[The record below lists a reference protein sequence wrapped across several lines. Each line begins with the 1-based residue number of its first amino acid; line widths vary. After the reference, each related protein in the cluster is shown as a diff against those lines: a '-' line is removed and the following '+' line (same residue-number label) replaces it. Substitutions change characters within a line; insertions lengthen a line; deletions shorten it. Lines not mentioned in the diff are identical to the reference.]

1 MTTPTT
7 MFDGLLDDDAP
18 TTLTAREQADAQQE
32 RDDAPSA
39 PLAEL
44 ARSAIAPADPDDG
57 DIPTDEPAH
66 APALDNTA
74 GATEKL
80 VIVEGQTFVVDATI
94 DNETIR
100 EHLIRQG
107 FANLAGAEIRTGAR
121 QHQGQTVP
129 TVDFIKRAG
138 TKG

>member
-32 RDDAPSA
+32 RDDVPSAPSA
-39 PLAEL
+39 P
-44 ARSAIAPADPDDG
+44 ADPEDG
-57 DIPTDEPAH
+57 DIPTDDQAH
-66 APALDNTA
+66 ALALDNTA

-107 FANLAGAEIRTGAR
+107 FANLAGAEMRTGAR

>member
-1 MTTPTT
+1 
-7 MFDGLLDDDAP
+7 MFDGLLDDDDAP

-32 RDDAPSA
+32 RDAVPSA

-44 ARSAIAPADPDDG
+44 ARSAIAPADPENG
-57 DIPTDEPAH
+57 DIPTDDQAH
-66 APALDNTA
+66 APALENTA

-80 VIVEGQTFVVDATI
+80 VIVEGQRFLVAAGI
-94 DNETIR
+94 DNETV
-100 EHLIRQG
+100 
-107 FANLAGAEIRTGAR
+107 R

>member
-1 MTTPTT
+1 
-7 MFDGLLDDDAP
+7 
-18 TTLTAREQADAQQE
+18 LTAREQADAQQE
-32 RDDAPSA
+32 RDDTPVAP
-39 PLAEL
+39 
-44 ARSAIAPADPDDG
+44 RAPADPEDG
-57 DIPTDEPAH
+57 DIPTDDQAH

-107 FANLAGAEIRTGAR
+107 FANLAGAEIRTSAR